1 MMIELSSV
9 SIGMYWG
16 DPIDCIVE
24 VKWFFDNHMIIDMIM
39 MMMMMMIINM
49 IMIMMTRE
57 CPTG

>member
-24 VKWFFDNHMIIDMIM
+24 VKWFFENHMILVMI
-39 MMMMMMIINM
+39 MMMIINM
-49 IMIMMTRE
+49 IMMMMTRE
-57 CPTG
+57 CLTE

>member
-24 VKWFFDNHMIIDMIM
+24 VKWFFENHMIIDMIM
-39 MMMMMMIINM
+39 MMIMMMIVM
-49 IMIMMTRE
+49 MMTRE
-57 CPTG
+57 CLTE

>member
-24 VKWFFDNHMIIDMIM
+24 VKWFFENHMIIDMIM
-39 MMMMMMIINM
+39 IMMIIDM
-49 IMIMMTRE
+49 IIMMMTRE
-57 CPTG
+57 CPTE